1 MDVIGKNM
9 AKVLVIASSVR
20 FNDSIS
26 RKLTGILADRIKE
39 DKNEIIHRDLTR
51 DMHFI
56 SEQSLK
62 SVEKLLEDRT
72 AEDNEFASLSDS
84 LIEELEL
91 ADYLIIGSPMYNFG
105 PPASLKAWADLVAR
119 AKRTFVYTD
128 NGPVGLLRNK
138 KAFIIAVSGG
148 TGVNSN
154 IDFMTPWLRHFLTF
168 IGITNIEVISVD
180 GIYGNDGAEKIKLAK
195 EKIDRLII

>member
-1 MDVIGKNM
+1 MDVIGENM